1 MDLRDA
7 MRLYVIPDG
16 RVGAPLSLEEQ
27 TDRALQGG
35 ATMIQLRDKQ
45 MTDRE
50 LYETACR
57 MRRLCAARRVPFV
70 VNDRLDVALAAEA
83 DGVHLGLG
91 DIPVARARRVA
102 PRGFIVGGT
111 AHSEEEAIRAERDG
125 ADYIG
130 IGAAY
135 ASGSKKD
142 SVVLGPEGIA
152 RVRSSV
158 SIPTVAIGGIT
169 AETAKEV
176 LASGV
181 DGICVI
187 EAAVGRGDVEAAVR
201 RLLMQ

>member
-1 MDLRDA
+1 

>member
-7 MRLYVIPDG
+7 MRLYVIPDR

-45 MTDRE
+45 MTGRE

-57 MRRLCAARRVPFV
+57 MRRLCTARRVPFV

-111 AHSEEEAIRAERDG
+111 AHSEEEAIRAEKDG

-135 ASGSKKD
+135 VSGSKKV

-152 RVRSSV
+152 RVRSTV

-169 AETAKEV
+169 AETAGEV